1 MVNGINKKDL
11 SVVISGQAG
20 QGVQTIGNFLISVA
34 RSEGYHVFSTSEFMS
49 RVRGGCNSM
58 EVRISNS
65 RVASFVDRA
74 DIFIPLSSNVLKR
87 ITDRVSPDTVILGED
102 KVLDDIPA
110 FKDLPVINVPFS
122 KIAREIK
129 NPLVANTI
137 AGAVVL
143 GFLDID
149 SKAIENYLRSR
160 FDKKGDKA
168 VRDNIDGALRGFQ
181 VGKEL
186 KSSGKVSFNIEKSE
200 DLIAKEEITLN
211 GGESV
216 SLGAIA
222 GGCNFIS
229 AYPMS
234 PSTAVLT
241 YLSQEGEEFGIITDQ
256 AEDEIAG
263 INMAIGAWYAGARA
277 LVSTSGGGFAL
288 MEEGVSLAGVM
299 EMPLVIHIAQR
310 PGPGTG
316 LPTRTEQG
324 DLELALYSGH
334 GEFPRIIFAPSTL
347 EECFYL
353 TQKSFNLAAK
363 YQVPTFI
370 LTDQYLMDSSY
381 NIPSLDI
388 SGLSK
393 LTIEKH
399 IVETDSGY
407 KRYELDGSGFSP
419 RGIPGFG
426 KAVVSADSHEHDE
439 DGHISEDLEHRVEIV
454 NKRLKKLS
462 VIEEDITP
470 PFFMGPEDYKYLV
483 IGWGSTKNAVVEAIQ
498 NLKRDDLSFLHF
510 SQVYPL
516 DRGAK
521 DCIQKAK
528 LSIVIENNSTGQFAK
543 LLKLTTGIEVDKKL
557 LKYNGL
563 TFSVEEIEEGIDRII
578 REEEGIDGQSRTD
591 RL

>member
-20 QGVQTIGNFLISVA
+20 QGVQTIGNFLTSVA
-34 RSEGYHVFSTSEFMS
+34 RQCGYHVFSTNEFMS

-102 KVLDDIPA
+102 KILDQIPA

-129 NPLVANTI
+129 NPLVSNTV

-143 GFLDID
+143 GFLDIEM
-149 SKAIENYLRSR
+149 KTIEDYLRNR

-168 VRDNIDGALRGFQ
+168 VRDNIDAALRGFEIGRDLSQ
-181 VGKEL
+181 
-186 KSSGKVSFNIEKSE
+186 SGKISFNIEKSE
-200 DLIAKEEITLN
+200 DLIAKDEIILN
-211 GGESV
+211 GGQAV
-216 SLGAIA
+216 SLGAAA

-241 YLSQEGEEFGIITDQ
+241 YLSQHSEELAIITDQ
-256 AEDEIAG
+256 AEDEIAA

-288 MEEGVSLAGVM
+288 MEEGVSLAGIM

-334 GEFPRIIFAPSTL
+334 GEFPRIIFAPGSL

-353 TQKSFNLAAK
+353 TQKTFNLAAR
-363 YQVPTFI
+363 YQVPVFI
-370 LTDQYLMDSSY
+370 LTDQYLMDSNY
-381 NIPSLDI
+381 NLPSLDVTK
-388 SGLSK
+388 LSVD
-393 LTIEKH
+393 KH

-407 KRYELDGSGFSP
+407 KRYELDGSGFSA

-426 KAVVSADSHEHDE
+426 RAVVSADSHEHDE
-439 DGHISEDLEHRVEIV
+439 DGHISEDLEHRVKIV
-454 NKRLKKLS
+454 GKRLKKLS
-462 VIEEDITP
+462 VIEDDIMP

-483 IGWGSTKNAVVEAIQ
+483 IGWGSTKNAVIEAIR
-498 NLKRDDLSFLHF
+498 NLGRDDLSFLHF
-510 SQVYPL
+510 SQVYPMYK
-516 DRGAK
+516 GIK
-521 DCIQKAK
+521 DCIQKAN
-528 LSIVIENNSTGQFAK
+528 LSIVIENNATSQLGK
-543 LLKLTTGIEVDKKL
+543 LLKLTTSIEVDKKL
-557 LKYNGL
+557 LKFNGL
-563 TFSVEEIEEGIDRII
+563 TFSVEEIKEGIDKII
-578 REEEGIDGQSRTD
+578 REEGEINGES
-591 RL
+591 